1 MTKTTKELAFD
12 LYSKGYSIAKI
23 AEILHKNVRTIANYK
38 NKEWDMERANF
49 FTQLKGDRNEVYHNF
64 TEEMYLAI
72 REIREDGELNAEK
85 KAQALSKLG
94 DSFAKMSKV
103 AALENPKEYKYGI
116 IKRTIELLLEE
127 LKKKGETQALKV
139 IVEMLEKHGLNE
151 KLSSLEL

>member
-1 MTKTTKELAFD
+1 
-12 LYSKGYSIAKI
+12 
-23 AEILHKNVRTIANYK
+23 
-38 NKEWDMERANF
+38 MERANF

-151 KLSSLEL
+151 KLSHLEL